1 MDTEENVV
9 IETETQDFDDSQKTG
24 DNHDVKD
31 ETIERR
37 GSAPLTPT
45 SSGIEREIERDVE
58 EVKKER
64 LMPASE
70 KKERKKRILTEK
82 QLAVL
87 EKARNAK
94 KEKALLK
101 KAEKTIVSKQKK
113 QEDEEARINALVEK
127 RLNEKLQQKTKVV
140 KSPSKIE
147 PQPAIPLEVGGN
159 GAEPRP
165 VVKSK
170 PQPKPGLES
179 KPRPAIPLEVGVNG
193 AEPRPVAKT
202 RAELRREKVDRLIN
216 RMFR

>member
-9 IETETQDFDDSQKTG
+9 IETQDFDDSQETG
-24 DNHDVKD
+24 ENDDVKD

-64 LMPASE
+64 LMPSSE

-127 RLNEKLQQKTKVV
+127 KLNEKLQKQSKVA
-140 KSPSKIE
+140 KSPSSTV
-147 PQPAIPLEVGGN
+147 PAIPLEVEGN
-159 GAEPRP
+159 VAVPCP
-165 VVKSK
+165 VVESK
-170 PQPKPGLES
+170 PQPKP
-179 KPRPAIPLEVGVNG
+179 VQ
-193 AEPRPVAKT
+193 KT
-202 RAELRREKVDRLIN
+202 KAELRRERSKRIARELMWGN
-216 RMFR
+216 

>member
-1 MDTEENVV
+1 
-9 IETETQDFDDSQKTG
+9 
-24 DNHDVKD
+24 
-31 ETIERR
+31 
-37 GSAPLTPT
+37 
-45 SSGIEREIERDVE
+45 
-58 EVKKER
+58 
-64 LMPASE
+64 MPASE

-113 QEDEEARINALVEK
+113 QEDEEARINELVEK

-147 PQPAIPLEVGGN
+147 PEPEPVISLEDVGNVG
-159 GAEPRP
+159 EPRP
-165 VVKSK
+165 V
-170 PQPKPGLES
+170 LES
-179 KPRPAIPLEVGVNG
+179 KPRPVV
-193 AEPRPVAKT
+193 KT

-216 RMFR
+216 KMFR